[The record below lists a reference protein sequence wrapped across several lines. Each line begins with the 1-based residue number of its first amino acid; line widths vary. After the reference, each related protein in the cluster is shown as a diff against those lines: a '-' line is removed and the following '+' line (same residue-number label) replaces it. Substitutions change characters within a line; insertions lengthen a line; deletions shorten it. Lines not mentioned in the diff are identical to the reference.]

1 MVECPFAWC
10 TCFQASQGP
19 WDDCPLEPSAT
30 GSPGSQKSSSAGV
43 QESRGTALRNWLAWM
58 PCFHCGSHLDFRGRR
73 APASPPQSPPKAN
86 SKTAS
91 PNPRVVRYP
100 KAAVSF
106 MESAWATWTWSR
118 EQTHTYG
125 PDFSA
130 RSLFPPDARVSWW
143 LQSKH
148 QFFVALVHHGSSNVA
163 YPVQGTRHAT
173 ECASGHERG
182 DWHLNFLGGGHTLTL
197 RSTPARYLIVPVV
210 ATP

>member
-1 MVECPFAWC
+1 MTGREAAAGTIGLGRTGHLQNGRLPGGSIGVGPLRLGSL
-10 TCFQASQGP
+10 QAARHP
-19 WDDCPLEPSAT
+19 RP
-30 GSPGSQKSSSAGV
+30 
-43 QESRGTALRNWLAWM
+43 RTALRNWLAWM

-148 QFFVALVHHGSSNVA
+148 QFFVA
-163 YPVQGTRHAT
+163 QTKT
-173 ECASGHERG
+173 EVRM
-182 DWHLNFLGGGHTLTL
+182 LLTPF
-197 RSTPARYLIVPVV
+197 RVPGMRQSVPV
-210 ATP
+210 AMNGETGI